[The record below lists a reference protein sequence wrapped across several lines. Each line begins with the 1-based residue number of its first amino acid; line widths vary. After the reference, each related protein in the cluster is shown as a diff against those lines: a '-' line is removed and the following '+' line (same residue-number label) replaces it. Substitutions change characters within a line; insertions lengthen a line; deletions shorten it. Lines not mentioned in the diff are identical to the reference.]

1 MHSMGSFHANVKDRQ
16 ARRQCYN
23 WGEMIVGVDE
33 VGRGCWAGPVCVA
46 AVAQHSSLE
55 GIVDD
60 SKKLSAAQRQ
70 VLAQL
75 VKEQT
80 AVGIGWASPA
90 FIDKHGL
97 TAALKYAAIR
107 AIIDLGPPVDEILL
121 DGNSNY
127 LGDKRVRTIVHGDA
141 IEPVIAAAS
150 IVAKVARDNYMQ
162 VMGEAKFAGYGFESH
177 VGYGTAVHRAAL
189 ADMGPCPIHRMSFAP
204 LKVYVD

>member
-1 MHSMGSFHANVKDRQ
+1 
-16 ARRQCYN
+16 
-23 WGEMIVGVDE
+23 MIVGVDE

-162 VMGEAKFAGYGFESH
+162 VMGEAKFTGYGFESH

-189 ADMGPCPIHRMSFAP
+189 ADMGPCPIHRMSFSP

>member
-1 MHSMGSFHANVKDRQ
+1 MGA
-16 ARRQCYN
+16 
-23 WGEMIVGVDE
+23 MIVGVDE

-46 AVAQHSSLE
+46 AVVAHDALE

-70 VLAQL
+70 VIAQL
-75 VKEQT
+75 IKEHT
-80 AVGIGWASPA
+80 AVALGWAPA
-90 FIDKHGL
+90 AYIDSFGL
-97 TAALKYAAIR
+97 TAALKFAALAAVARIEGR
-107 AIIDLGPPVDEILL
+107 INTILL

-127 LGDKRVRTIVHGDA
+127 LGDSRVRTIIHGDA

-162 VMGEAKFAGYGFESH
+162 VMGEARFAGYGFESH

-189 ADMGPCPIHRMSFAP
+189 AQLGPCDMHRMSFGP
-204 LKVYVD
+204 LRLLGDVH